1 MQIQI
6 KGIIDTDFVN
16 YKKCC
21 MTIMMPYCNGF
32 KCGAALCQN
41 SSLATAPNISMSI
54 DEIVEM
60 YVNNPITEAICLQGL
75 EPLDSPELFA
85 LIGKFRTVTQDD
97 IVIYTGYTMEEL
109 EQNGNLKKLKN
120 YGIINIIIKTGRF
133 LEGDEPHYDEVLGV
147 NLASNNQYAERIC

>member
-6 KGIIDTDFVN
+6 KGIIDTDLVN

-41 SSLATAPNISMSI
+41 SSLAAAPTISMPMGEII
-54 DEIVEM
+54 DM
-60 YVNNPITEAICLQGL
+60 YLNNPITEAICLQGL
-75 EPLDSPELFA
+75 EPLDSPEIFA
-85 LIGKFRTVTQDD
+85 LLTAIRLHTSDD
-97 IVIYTGYTMEEL
+97 IIIYTGYTMEEL
-109 EQNGNLKKLKN
+109 EKSGNLQKLKN

-133 LEGDEPHYDEVLGV
+133 LEGDKPHYDEVLGV
-147 NLASNNQYAERIC
+147 KLASDNQYAERIC